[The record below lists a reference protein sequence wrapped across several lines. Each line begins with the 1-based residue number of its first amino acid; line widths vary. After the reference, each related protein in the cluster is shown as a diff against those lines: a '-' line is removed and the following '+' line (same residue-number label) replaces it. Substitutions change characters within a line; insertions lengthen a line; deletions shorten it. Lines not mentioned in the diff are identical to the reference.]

1 MEVKRCV
8 VVLDCT
14 GSVIGMFGKVHIVSR
29 TIVSPFVRTA
39 VVQDVFRD
47 SFSRDELKE
56 FGVFDDAAGMIF
68 LRDIVLLKTYFLKE
82 REYIP
87 SESMPWR
94 CRRDCAGLRD
104 IIYKH
109 ENNFF

>member
-1 MEVKRCV
+1 MNKRTV

-14 GSVIGMFGKVHIVSR
+14 GSVMGMFGKVHIVSR
-29 TIVSPFVRTA
+29 IIVSPFVRTA

-47 SFSRDELKE
+47 SFSRDELERFGIVDAE
-56 FGVFDDAAGMIF
+56 FRIF
-68 LRDIVLLKTYFLKE
+68 LRDIVSLKTYFLKE

-87 SESMPWR
+87 SERMPWR